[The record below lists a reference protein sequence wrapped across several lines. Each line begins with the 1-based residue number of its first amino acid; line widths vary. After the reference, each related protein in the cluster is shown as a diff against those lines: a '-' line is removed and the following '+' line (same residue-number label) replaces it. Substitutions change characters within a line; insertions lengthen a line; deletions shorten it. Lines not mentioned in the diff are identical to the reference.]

1 MVQRLIKI
9 PKHGGPDGVGLS
21 RAVFEHLLLMID
33 DATIN
38 NEEIK
43 GAVELCLGASTQAE
57 WLEYRQELLQR
68 IQ

>member
-9 PKHGGPDGVGLS
+9 PKHGGPDGVGLP

>member
-9 PKHGGPDGVGLS
+9 PKHGGPDGVGLP
-21 RAVFEHLLLMID
+21 RPVFDHLLKMMD

-43 GAVELCLGASTQAE
+43 GAIELCLGASTQTE
-57 WLEYRQELLQR
+57 WLGYREELLEK
-68 IQ
+68 IK